1 MPTSTTI
8 TMILGACRF
17 SMLNSRFIIQDYL
30 WSCKACHCTV
40 AYWEGNKLQSSQF
53 PSSQLAWLVCLG
65 LAGFGS
71 LYFDNNF
78 LLCFGLCRLDKRIL
92 VLYHASQ
99 QLCHFCIAFTKAHC
113 QQGSQTASPAVAAD
127 LPWVP
132 MLLAVL
138 DWTPAMRLPK
148 QALMPAFGIT
158 AGAAPPGAIPLYLS
172 LQVLRN

>member
-1 MPTSTTI
+1 M
-8 TMILGACRF
+8 RF
-17 SMLNSRFIIQDYL
+17 PRLHVR
-30 WSCKACHCTV
+30 W
-40 AYWEGNKLQSSQF
+40 
-53 PSSQLAWLVCLG
+53 
-65 LAGFGS
+65 LAGCLILTLLFMHLVTAAYACPASGAAAPVTMAEMPGCDGS
-71 LYFDNNF
+71 
-78 LLCFGLCRLDKRIL
+78 
-92 VLYHASQ
+92 HMAAASVDPAQ
-99 QLCHFCIAFTKAHC
+99 PQLCKAHC